1 MSGQRLYFPLRQYS
15 QLHISALTLPGSIQ
29 STWFLRFHSNSIPH
43 LHIGDFRSYLGNN
56 SCTFM
61 SQNHRLLDHKITN
74 LAICKVM
81 YIRSTY
87 PKSDLADIRNIPRR
101 LDMNFN
107 MVGRF
112 EFRERT
118 LFNRDFF
125 GFLEHESWV
134 LLLLG
139 HCADEANWELDV
151 RRKSSRVYVS
161 GDTTS

>member
-1 MSGQRLYFPLRQYS
+1 
-15 QLHISALTLPGSIQ
+15 
-29 STWFLRFHSNSIPH
+29 
-43 LHIGDFRSYLGNN
+43 
-56 SCTFM
+56 M

-74 LAICKVM
+74 LAICKVV

-107 MVGRF
+107 MVRRF

-118 LFNRDFF
+118 LFNKDFF

-139 HCADEANWELDV
+139 HCAEETNWELDV

-161 GDTTS
+161 GDTPS